1 MSTWQ
6 VEALKSYLE
15 QIHIIFNRYSLINVI
30 EEGHYPKKFA
40 DQVGH
45 LRPQYNKNGQMD
57 FQEEDLLLLV
67 HETRFAIANTI
78 LLWETG
84 LTPFILGRTDYGPF
98 GQYFAKEVDTRFF
111 FFVDDVFM
119 RLYNFWNRIANF
131 LNIFFQIEKNL
142 ENVYFASLMDKLFGR
157 LQHDQAFGSLL
168 KFKEAEYK
176 DIINKR
182 RRVVVHRES
191 SSATYFI
198 SFLKSVGN
206 LKNLKEPLK
215 LQEELSGLQ
224 KERDELPQFFVA
236 QYQRMIQG
244 TDEMLAIIKDN
255 VK

>member
-15 QIHIIFNRYSLINVI
+15 QIHIIFKRYSLINVI
-30 EEGHYPKKFA
+30 EEGHYIKKFA

-78 LLWETG
+78 LLWEAG

-98 GQYFAKEVDTRFF
+98 GQYFPKEVDTRFF

-131 LNIFFQIEKNL
+131 LNIFFQIEKNPK
-142 ENVYFASLMDKLFGR
+142 NVYFASLMDKLVSR
-157 LQHDQAFGSLL
+157 LQHDQNFCSLL
-168 KFKEAEYK
+168 KFKEVEYR
-176 DIINKR
+176 DIINKK

-198 SFLKSVGN
+198 SFSEKFHNHDELLN
-206 LKNLKEPLK
+206 L
-215 LQEELSGLQ
+215 QQ
-224 KERDELPQFFVA
+224 ERDELPQFFVA

-244 TDEMLAIIKDN
+244 LDEMLALIKGY